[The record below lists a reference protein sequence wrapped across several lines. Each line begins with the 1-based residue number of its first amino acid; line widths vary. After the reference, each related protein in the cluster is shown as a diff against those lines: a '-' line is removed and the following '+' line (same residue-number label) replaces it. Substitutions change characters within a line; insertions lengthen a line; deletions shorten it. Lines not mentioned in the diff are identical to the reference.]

1 MNLFI
6 AEDEAP
12 ARDRLIE
19 AIARVA
25 PAARIAGTAASVREA
40 EAWLARHD
48 PPDLMLLDI
57 QLADGLSLE
66 LFRDARLGSPV
77 IFTTAFDQF
86 VLDAFQAQAIDYLL
100 KPIDEQK
107 LAQVFAKYGRMQR
120 HFLAGAAAGAAAD
133 LRALAERLASPPA
146 APSPTP
152 AWRERVVGSKG
163 TQFFTVPVAQ
173 VAYFVSDG
181 KLSFLVTREAQRYLV
196 DGPLADIERDLDPRG
211 FFRVNRQYLVN
222 AAAIVRFAAAGRGRL
237 DLELSPRADGEVR
250 VSQERAG
257 AFRAWVGR

>member
-12 ARDRLIE
+12 ARDRLVE

-25 PAARIAGTAASVREA
+25 PAARIAGTAASVSEA
-40 EAWLARHD
+40 QAWLARHD

-100 KPIDEQK
+100 KPIAEDK
-107 LAQVFAKYGRMQR
+107 LAQAFAKYERMQR
-120 HFLAGAAAGAAAD
+120 HFSAAAAAD
-133 LRALAERLASPPA
+133 LRALAERLARAPA
-146 APSPTP
+146 APPP
-152 AWRERVVGSKG
+152 AWRERVVGCKG
-163 TQFFTVPVAQ
+163 AQFFTVPVAQ

-181 KLSFLVTREAQRYLV
+181 KLSFMVTREAQRYLV

>member
-25 PAARIAGTAASVREA
+25 PAARIAGTAASVHEA
-40 EAWLARHD
+40 QAWLARHD

-66 LFRDARLGSPV
+66 LFRDTPLASPV

-100 KPIDEQK
+100 KPIAETR
-107 LAQVFAKYGRMQR
+107 LAQAFAKYGRMQR
-120 HFLAGAAAGAAAD
+120 HFVAGAAAD
-133 LRALAERLASPPA
+133 LRALAERLARPPA
-146 APSPTP
+146 AP
-152 AWRERVVGSKG
+152 AWRQRVVGSKG
-163 TQFFTVPVAQ
+163 TQFVTVPVAQ

-181 KLSFLVTREAQRYLV
+181 KLSFMVTREAQRYLV

-222 AAAIVRFAAAGRGRL
+222 AAAIVHFAAAGRGRL
-237 DLELSPRADGEVR
+237 DLELRPRADGEVR

>member
-40 EAWLARHD
+40 EAWLARHE

-57 QLADGLSLE
+57 QLADGLSLD

-100 KPIDEQK
+100 KPIDEQR
-107 LAQVFAKYGRMQR
+107 LAQAFAKYGRMQR
-120 HFLAGAAAGAAAD
+120 HFAGGTAAD
-133 LRALAERLASPPA
+133 LRALAERLGRPPTAA
-146 APSPTP
+146 APT
-152 AWRERVVGSKG
+152 WRERVVGCRG
-163 TQFFTVPVAQ
+163 AQFFTVPVAQ

-181 KLSFLVTREAQRYLV
+181 KLSFMVTREAQRYLV

-222 AAAIVRFAAAGRGRL
+222 ATAIVRFAAAGRGRL
-237 DLELSPRADGEVR
+237 DLELSPPADGDVR

-257 AFRAWVGR
+257 AFRA